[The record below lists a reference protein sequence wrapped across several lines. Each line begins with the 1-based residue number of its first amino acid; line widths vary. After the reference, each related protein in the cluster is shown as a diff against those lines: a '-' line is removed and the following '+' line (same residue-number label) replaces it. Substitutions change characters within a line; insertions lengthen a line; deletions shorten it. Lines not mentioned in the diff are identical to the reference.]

1 MSLDERFRQRE
12 SAFQH
17 LLDRIGSGSPIGGGS
32 FAVRAA
38 GAFGGES
45 LRPDW
50 TEPAPA
56 SIFRAEAVAA
66 LYEENQP
73 PSEMAPSAPLRQ
85 DFDLAAHAERIR
97 RALDKKHDADE
108 LRRLRRQCA
117 LLAHPDRA
125 PDLNRAEAEKFMAEI
140 NAAIDEAIK
149 SQTAGRAKP

>member
-1 MSLDERFRQRE
+1 
-12 SAFQH
+12 
-17 LLDRIGSGSPIGGGS
+17 
-32 FAVRAA
+32 
-38 GAFGGES
+38 
-45 LRPDW
+45 
-50 TEPAPA
+50 
-56 SIFRAEAVAA
+56 
-66 LYEENQP
+66 
-73 PSEMAPSAPLRQ
+73 MAPSAPLRQ

>member
-17 LLDRIGSGSPIGGGS
+17 LLDRIGSGSPMGGGS
-32 FAVRAA
+32 FAVGAA
-38 GAFGGES
+38 GAFGER

-50 TEPAPA
+50 TEPAPTP
-56 SIFRAEAVAA
+56 IFRAEAVAA

-73 PSEMAPSAPLRQ
+73 PGEMAPSAPRQQ
-85 DFDLAAHAERIR
+85 DFDLAARAEQIR
-97 RALDKKHDADE
+97 RALDKQHDAEE

-140 NAAIDEAIK
+140 NAAIDEALK

>member
-32 FAVRAA
+32 FAVGAA
-38 GAFGGES
+38 GAFGGER

-56 SIFRAEAVAA
+56 PIFRAEAIAA

-73 PSEMAPSAPLRQ
+73 PSELAPAAPLRQ
-85 DFDLAAHAERIR
+85 DFDLAARAEQIR
-97 RALDKKHDADE
+97 RALDKKHDAE
-108 LRRLRRQCA
+108 ALRRLRRQCA